1 MSRIM
6 VVDDSEDCR
15 VFLEFMLRQA
25 GYEDIVQVDSA
36 VEAFTRLGLAGA
48 PRPDVT
54 VDLVLLDI
62 GLPDLDGIDACGRI
76 RQDPHL
82 NGVPIIMVTAMP
94 DDSTM
99 EAAFRAGADD
109 YVRKPFDRV
118 ELQARLQV
126 GLRVI
131 RLQLQLLDRVREL
144 EEGRARERV
153 LQRLVPI
160 CAYCRRIRDDRD
172 YWQGIERYVSQSA
185 GLQFSHGVCPDCV
198 HKMERELE
206 DFRNTLKKD

>member
-1 MSRIM
+1 MKILIAEDEPISRLALEATVPQWGFSPIA
-6 VVDDSEDCR
+6 VGDGVDALNILTAYD
-15 VFLEFMLRQA
+15 
-25 GYEDIVQVDSA
+25 
-36 VEAFTRLGLAGA
+36 GA
-48 PRPDVT
+48 PH
-54 VDLVLLDI
+54 LAILDWMMPGI
-62 GLPDLDGIDACGRI
+62 DGIEVCKAVREAVMPVSPYI
-76 RQDPHL
+76 LMLTTRTEQQD
-82 NGVPIIMVTAMP
+82 II
-94 DDSTM
+94 DGL
-99 EAAFRAGADD
+99 RAGADD